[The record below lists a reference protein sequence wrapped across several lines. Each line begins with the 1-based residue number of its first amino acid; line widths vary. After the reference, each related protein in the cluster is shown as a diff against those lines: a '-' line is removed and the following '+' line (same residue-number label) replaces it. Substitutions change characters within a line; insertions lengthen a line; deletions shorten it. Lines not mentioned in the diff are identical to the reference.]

1 MSWLRKYPG
10 FGVAWLALVLAVL
23 AEGVALGV
31 QVKAARSAAKFDS
44 QVNREL
50 RALMSR
56 NPAPTRDTKEQIE
69 ADLQRAGAAL
79 AELRAALV
87 AHGPIAERGLSAV
100 APVRRA
106 EAFFDLA
113 AFIEAMR
120 LRARQSGV
128 VVKADECFGFAAF
141 SHEAPEAG
149 RIGAVFRERM
159 QAQYLV
165 EALLD
170 AQPVELLAVQREA
183 PLPEAAQ
190 SSTSTPRVPPVAL
203 LPNRAAQ
210 DCFEMDR
217 ALSLRTP
224 GSIDTTA
231 FCLAFTGRT
240 EVLRALLNRLAE
252 YELPVV
258 VRSVEASPFEEKVKH
273 VSRASGETP
282 PLIAPGLTR
291 FCVTVEFVAVP
302 PAIPTA

>member
-1 MSWLRKYPG
+1 MPWLRKYPG
-10 FGVAWLALVLAVL
+10 FAVAWLVLGLVVL
-23 AEGVALGV
+23 GEGAALGV
-31 QVKAARSAAKFDS
+31 EVKAARSAAKSAS
-44 QVNREL
+44 QLSREL
-50 RALMSR
+50 HALVSR
-56 NPAPTRDTKEQIE
+56 NPAPTPDTKEQIE
-69 ADLQRAGAAL
+69 ADLQRANEAL

-87 AHGPIAERGLSAV
+87 AHGPMAERGLSAV

-120 LRARQSGV
+120 LRARQSGI
-128 VVKADECFGFAAF
+128 VVKADECFGFAAYA
-141 SHEAPEAG
+141 HEAPEAG

-159 QAQYLV
+159 EAQYLV
-165 EALLD
+165 ETLLD

-190 SSTSTPRVPPVAL
+190 SSSSTPRVFPVAK
-203 LPNRAAQ
+203 LPNKATP
-210 DCFEMDR
+210 DGFEMDR

-224 GSIDTTA
+224 GSVDTTA
-231 FCLAFTGRT
+231 FRLAFTGRT
-240 EVLRALLNRLAE
+240 EVLRALLNRFAE

-258 VRSVEASPFEEKVKH
+258 VRSVEVSPFEERVKN
-273 VSRASGETP
+273 VNRASAETP

-302 PAIPTA
+302 PATPAA

>member
-1 MSWLRKYPG
+1 MHWLRKFPG
-10 FGVAWLALVLAVL
+10 FAVGWLLLVLAVL

-31 QVKAARSAAKFDS
+31 QVKAARSASESAS
-44 QVNREL
+44 QLNREL

-56 NPAPTRDTKEQIE
+56 NPPSTAGTKEEIE
-69 ADLQRAGAAL
+69 ADLHRADEVL

-141 SHEAPEAG
+141 AHEAPEAG
-149 RIGAVFRERM
+149 RIGAVFRERLE
-159 QAQYLV
+159 AQYLV

-190 SSTSTPRVPPVAL
+190 AGTSTPRVPPVAK
-203 LPNRAAQ
+203 LPNNAKP
-210 DCFEMDR
+210 DGFEMDR

-224 GSIDTTA
+224 GSVDTTA
-231 FCLAFTGRT
+231 FRLAFTGKT

-252 YELPVV
+252 SELPVV

-273 VSRASGETP
+273 VSRGSGETP

-302 PAIPTA
+302 PAAPTA